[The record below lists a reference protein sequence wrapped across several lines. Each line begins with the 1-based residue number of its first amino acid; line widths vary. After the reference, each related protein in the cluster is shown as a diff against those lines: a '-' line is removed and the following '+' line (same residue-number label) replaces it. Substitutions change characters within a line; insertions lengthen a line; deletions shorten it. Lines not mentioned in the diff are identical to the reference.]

1 MLCKN
6 FDDRTDRLVSRW
18 TKDEQWDK
26 RDQNPGEEK
35 LEFSGHSD
43 ECATNKIDQPPPPVL
58 VPVATHHTR
67 HHTMPQLPNTAPGEI
82 LPERKQI
89 NHHRLT
95 ECGAGDRRAGQREMM
110 MMIQIIY
117 IQ

>member
-43 ECATNKIDQPPPPVL
+43 ECATNKIDQPPPASVGPCGHT
-58 VPVATHHTR
+58 PHQTPHNATVAKHGPR
-67 HHTMPQLPNTAPGEI
+67 RNSAGE
-82 LPERKQI
+82 KTDQSSQ
-89 NHHRLT
+89 
-95 ECGAGDRRAGQREMM
+95 AD
-110 MMIQIIY
+110 
-117 IQ
+117 